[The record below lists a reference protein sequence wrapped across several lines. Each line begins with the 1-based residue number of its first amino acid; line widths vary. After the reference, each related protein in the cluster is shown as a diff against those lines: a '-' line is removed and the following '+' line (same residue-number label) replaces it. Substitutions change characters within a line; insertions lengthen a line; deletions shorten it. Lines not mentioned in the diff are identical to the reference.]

1 MHRFTVWAKET
12 TEEYGFGKA
21 GQIGQDKAMPPKVTT
36 TSGTGR
42 RLLPEIFLAQNG

>member
-1 MHRFTVWAKET
+1 MYGSAVRAKKT
-12 TEEYGFGKA
+12 TEEYGFGKT